1 MTIDSTTSYLHY
13 FAWLNHESIG
23 HPEGHTR
30 SLELFRDSV
39 VRPSLLAIDR
49 EIEEVD
55 RSDEPAAA
63 FFRADLE
70 DLFQA
75 TVEGYVLVVQ
85 SMWERALRSLLI
97 AREKSL
103 CQGSQRAALEQATW
117 SGVKAP
123 NLQQH
128 FERLLGV
135 PIVAFDSFMD
145 LDLLQNLGSA
155 IRHGDGTA
163 ARKVYERAPSLWW
176 NWLPP
181 GEFVDAGPFSFTVP
195 SDWPRHPSFCKVTLT
210 KVVLE
215 QMIQSVSMFWVDL
228 ENMRCNS
235 FKRKSESVQCRLD
248 AWPAERAQRKFLRF
262 WTPC

>member
-1 MTIDSTTSYLHY
+1 MDATAFDLRH
-13 FAWLNHESIG
+13 FAWLDHESIE
-23 HPEGHTR
+23 HPEGHAR

-55 RSDEPAAA
+55 KSDEDAAA
-63 FFRADLE
+63 CFRGDLE

-75 TVEGYVLVVQ
+75 TVEGYVLAVQ

-97 AREKSL
+97 AREKML
-103 CQGSQRAALEQATW
+103 CQGAQRAAIEQAPW
-117 SGVKAP
+117 SGGRKP

-135 PIVAFDSFMD
+135 PITAFDSFED

-155 IRHGDGTA
+155 IRHGDGAA
-163 ARKVYERAPSLWW
+163 ARKVHERAPSLWW

-181 GEFVDAGPFSFTVP
+181 GESVDVGPFNFTVP
-195 SDWPRHPSFCKVTLT
+195 SDWPEHPSFGKVTLT
-210 KVVLE
+210 QAVLE
-215 QMIQSVSMFWVDL
+215 QMIQSVTEFWVDL
-228 ENMRCNS
+228 ESMRCNS
-235 FKRKSESVQCRLD
+235 FKRKSESVQRRLD
-248 AWPAERAQRKFLRF
+248 AWPAERARRKLSRF
-262 WTPC
+262 WTPG

>member
-1 MTIDSTTSYLHY
+1 MDGTSFNLHH
-13 FAWLNHESIG
+13 FSWLDHESIG
-23 HPEGHTR
+23 HPEGHAH

-55 RSDEPAAA
+55 RSDEPAAE
-63 FFRADLE
+63 FFRGDLE

-97 AREKSL
+97 AREKML
-103 CQGSQRAALEQATW
+103 YEGSQRAALEQASW
-117 SGVKAP
+117 SGAKGP

-135 PIVAFDSFMD
+135 PIAAFDSFED

-155 IRHGDGTA
+155 IRHGDGAA
-163 ARKVYERAPSLWW
+163 ARKVHERAPSLWW

-181 GEFVDAGPFSFTVP
+181 GESFDAGPFRVTVP
-195 SDWPRHPSFCKVTLT
+195 ADWPKHPSFGKVSLT
-210 KVVLE
+210 EAVLE
-215 QMIQSVSMFWVDL
+215 QMIQSVKEFWVDL
-228 ENMRCNS
+228 ECMRCNS
-235 FKRKSESVQCRLD
+235 FKRKSESVQRRLD
-248 AWPAERAQRKFLRF
+248 AWPAERARRKLSRF
-262 WTPC
+262 WTP